1 MAGRAPAL
9 IGTAVVYHATLFT
22 VSFSLGV
29 SVGIAWIIPH
39 QLDDGG
45 RNEKGERNM
54 SDELF
59 EVPLFPLNVVLF
71 PGMALPLHIFEPRYR
86 DMTVDCLADH
96 GPFGVVLSQSSDDA
110 ADVVPA
116 RVGTLARIADYEQ
129 LPDGRYNMLALGTS
143 RFEVVDY
150 KTSKSYLVGIVRPL
164 PDSVESADDLELLV
178 SKARAALNDYLHAM
192 LTLVGSE
199 DRHIEVPGEAHDLS
213 YLIGTC
219 LMCEDNEKQLLLE
232 TTSLPKRLSLG
243 TQLLHAQVEA
253 LASQIEQG
261 VRLST
266 DFDRSL
272 LN

>member
-1 MAGRAPAL
+1 
-9 IGTAVVYHATLFT
+9 
-22 VSFSLGV
+22 
-29 SVGIAWIIPH
+29 
-39 QLDDGG
+39 
-45 RNEKGERNM
+45 M

-71 PGMALPLHIFEPRYR
+71 PGMALPLHIFEDRYR
-86 DMTVDCLADH
+86 DMTADCLADQA
-96 GPFGVVLSQSSDDA
+96 PFGVVLASGEEGATDA
-110 ADVVPA
+110 VPA

-164 PDSVESADDLELLV
+164 RDHVESAGDLNGLV
-178 SKARAALNDYLHAM
+178 TSAREALKDYLHAM

-199 DRHIEVPGEAHDLS
+199 DRHIEVPGEAYDLS

-219 LMCEDNEKQLLLE
+219 LMCEDHEKQQLLE
-232 TTSLPKRLSLG
+232 TTSLPLRLKIGTSLLRAEVE
-243 TQLLHAQVEA
+243 QLT
-253 LASQIEQG
+253 SQIELG
-261 VRLST
+261 LRFSA
-266 DFDRSL
+266 DSDRSL